1 MRSTWTMSVPWQPA
15 DSLDM
20 VELPAEPRRLGQ
32 QIATLLAAE
41 VVSGRIGVG
50 QQFPSAEEIVTR
62 FNVSR
67 TVARETVQTL
77 SMLGLVR
84 VQHGKRSEVL
94 PAEEWDILNAIVQQ
108 ALRRENRAGP
118 FVRDLYDFRLLIEP
132 QAAAWMAQ
140 VATDDQI
147 AELDRLA
154 RTMEALADS
163 DAAAGRVAEADRQF
177 HNLVARASGNRVL
190 AAVGRDIR
198 EILNTLWELSHLGPD
213 ERQGLGAQ
221 HRRIADLI
229 SQRDSAAAAEAMRD
243 HLDWATNA
251 DLDALGE
258 LSARRD

>member
-1 MRSTWTMSVPWQPA
+1 MSVPWQPA
-15 DSLDM
+15 DSLDT
-20 VELPAEPRRLGQ
+20 VEMPVEPRRLGQ
-32 QIATLLAAE
+32 QLATLLAAE

-50 QQFPSAEEIVTR
+50 QMFPSAEEIVTR
-62 FNVSR
+62 FHVSR

-94 PAEEWDILNAIVQQ
+94 PEDEWDILSSIVQQ
-108 ALRRENRAGP
+108 AMRRENRAAP
-118 FVRDLYDFRLLIEP
+118 FLRDLYDFRLLIEP
-132 QAAAWMAQ
+132 HAAAWMAEHGS
-140 VATDDQI
+140 DEQI
-147 AELDRLA
+147 AELGGLA
-154 RTMEALADS
+154 ATMEGLADS

-198 EILNTLWELSHLGPD
+198 EILNTLWGLSHLGAD
-213 ERQGLGAQ
+213 ERRGVAAQ

-229 SQRDSAAAAEAMRD
+229 AQRDAAAAADVMRE

-251 DLDALGE
+251 DLEGLGE